1 MRPSPWGRKV
11 LWLISEDL
19 AALAQAANVCQ
30 RRVVEQEK
38 VPVAEKIIS
47 LSDSDAPFI
56 VKGGWNTV
64 AGYRPQLARSGRGFI
79 TALVL
84 KLGLLVKRAD
94 PGKPEFT
101 STSAS
106 NIYKRLRDQIVNVPI
121 RDRVVTALL
130 LSHRSNCS
138 QLPVYII
145 SAVF

>member
-84 KLGLLVKRAD
+84 KLGLL
-94 PGKPEFT
+94 G
-101 STSAS
+101 
-106 NIYKRLRDQIVNVPI
+106 
-121 RDRVVTALL
+121 
-130 LSHRSNCS
+130 
-138 QLPVYII
+138 
-145 SAVF
+145 